1 MVNTRSHQQN
11 KSTRII
17 SKKMR
22 QFEELIKKAYDV
34 KVEKVGR
41 KNVSLNIR
49 WLDVKGVIQSDNV
62 TIREGDHIEF

>member
-11 KSTRII
+11 KSIRII
-17 SKKMR
+17 SKKMS